1 MSLVKA
7 AVLSCSGQ
15 LKVHALLVNG
25 TITSGNST
33 GPFKFRKVV
42 FPQEADLEN
51 DKTCILQTETQNKEK
66 KNNDIQYSPSL
77 YII

>member
-15 LKVHALLVNG
+15 LKVHALLVNA

-33 GPFKFRKVV
+33 GPFKFRKAV

-51 DKTCILQTETQNKEK
+51 DKTCILQTETQKKEK